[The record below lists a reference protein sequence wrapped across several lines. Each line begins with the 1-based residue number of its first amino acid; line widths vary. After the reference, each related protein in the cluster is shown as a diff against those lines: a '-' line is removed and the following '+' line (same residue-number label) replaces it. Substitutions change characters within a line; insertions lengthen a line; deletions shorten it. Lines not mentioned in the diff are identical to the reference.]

1 MRFKPLAAAAI
12 ILAALLD
19 PMPAPAAPAGLNK
32 INHIVVIYLEN
43 RSFDT
48 MFGLFPGANGLEQ
61 AKTAPL
67 QVDRNGTPYAVLP
80 PILDETSKQP
90 DPRFPTDLANAPFE
104 IGRYVTLTEK
114 HRDLV
119 HRFYQNQEQINGGRN
134 DKYAAWSDAGG
145 LVMGYYDTSSTRMWK
160 LAQEF
165 TLADSFFQAAFG
177 GSFLNHFWLI
187 CACTPVYADG
197 PAEMRAQLDEQ
208 GHLRKDGPL
217 TPDGYAVNTILP
229 FYPPYPASASVT
241 ARRLPPQT
249 LPTIGDRLSERNI
262 SWAWYSGGYQAALAG
277 RNEGNFQYHHQ
288 PFVYFAQYGEGS
300 PAKAAHLKD
309 ETALFKAVRQGKLEH
324 VVFYKPVGDEN
335 EHPGYADIASGDAK
349 AARLIEAIRHS
360 PLWSDTAIIVTYDE
374 NGGFWDHVAPPKA
387 DRWGP
392 GTRIPAIVISPYAKR
407 GFIDHTP
414 YDTTSILKLIETR
427 YGLAPLG
434 SRDAA
439 ANDLTHAFDF
449 RQTIR

>member
-19 PMPAPAAPAGLNK
+19 PVPAPAAPAGLTK

-187 CACTPVYADG
+187 CACTPVYAAG

-208 GHLRKDGPL
+208 GHLLKDGPL

-249 LPTIGDRLSERNI
+249 LPTIGDRLSDKKI
-262 SWAWYSGGYQAALAG
+262 AWAWYSGGYQAALAG

-309 ETALFKAVRQGKLEH
+309 ETALFNAVRQGKLEP

-349 AARLIEAIRHS
+349 AAGLIEAIRHS

-439 ANDLTHAFDF
+439 ANDLTNAFDF
-449 RQTIR
+449 SQKTR